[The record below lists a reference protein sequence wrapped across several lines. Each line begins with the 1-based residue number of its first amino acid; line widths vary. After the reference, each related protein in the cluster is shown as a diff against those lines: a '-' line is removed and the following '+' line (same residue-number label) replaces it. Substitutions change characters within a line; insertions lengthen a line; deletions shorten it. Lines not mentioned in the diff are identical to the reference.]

1 MKAVLQI
8 KLSLLIGLC
17 AVVVVG
23 GTSLAGAEDVL
34 IKAATV
40 YTMQGE
46 PLRPGAVL
54 ISDGKVARVA
64 GSIRV
69 PTGTQVID
77 LGEGALMPGMV
88 NGLARLGDKGGISE
102 YTDEI
107 TPNFPV
113 LSGVDLT
120 DRSFTE
126 AVRDGTTTVCL
137 HPGNDNIVAGL
148 SAIVKAAGDDQ
159 EKRIVQKGSGM
170 LFVIGQEPANRNRS
184 GAGANGTI
192 YTRLP
197 TTRMGV
203 VWVLRET
210 LLKAQTEKP
219 GEWVKLNE
227 ALDGKLPLYVES
239 KPYYDLTTVI
249 TLSEEFNFTPILFGA
264 DESYKVAEQ
273 LAAKKWEIIL
283 GPLTSGSGAGG
294 GGGGR
299 GGRGGGGSAG
309 ELNWNK
315 AGVLHEAGIKFA
327 LSGEGMLEQ
336 VRFAVRCGL
345 PAEAALPAVTRAPAE
360 ILGIEDRV
368 GTIASGRDADLVA
381 LSGDPLSLTTK
392 IRWVMVDGVIQ
403 YEAKE

>member
-17 AVVVVG
+17 AVVVLA
-23 GTSLAGAEDVL
+23 GTSVAGADDVL

-46 PLRPGAVL
+46 PLRPGMVL
-54 ISDGKVARVA
+54 ITDGKIARVA
-64 GSIRV
+64 SSIRV

-77 LGEGALMPGMV
+77 LGEGELMPGMV

-120 DRSFTE
+120 DRSFKT

-148 SAIVKAAGDDQ
+148 SAIVKTAGDDQ
-159 EKRIVQKGSGM
+159 EKRIVQKDSGM
-170 LFVIGQEPANRNRS
+170 LIVVGNEPSSRNRG
-184 GAGANGTI
+184 GAGVNGTI

-239 KPYYDLTTVI
+239 KPYYDLTTVL
-249 TLSEEFNFTPILFGA
+249 TLSEEFKFKPILFGA
-264 DESYKVAEQ
+264 DESFKVAEQ
-273 LAAKKWEIIL
+273 LAAKKVEIIL
-283 GPLTSGSGAGG
+283 GPLTSGAGGGG

-299 GGRGGGGSAG
+299 GGRGGGGAG

-315 AGVLHEAGIKFA
+315 AGVLHEAGIKFG
-327 LSGEGMLEQ
+327 LSGDGMLPQ

-345 PAEAALPAVTRAPAE
+345 PAEVALKAVTRVPAE

>member
-17 AVVVVG
+17 SVVVLS
-23 GTSLAGAEDVL
+23 GTSEAGADDVL

-54 ISDGKVARVA
+54 ISDGKIARVA

-69 PTGTQVID
+69 PTGTKVID
-77 LGEGALMPGMV
+77 LGEGELMPGMV

-102 YTDEI
+102 YTSEI

-120 DRSFTE
+120 DRSFKT

-148 SAIVKAAGDDQ
+148 SAIVKTAGADQ
-159 EKRIVQKGSGM
+159 EKRIVQKDSGM
-170 LFVIGQEPANRNRS
+170 LMVVGNEPSSRNRG

-219 GEWVKLNE
+219 GEWVKLNA

-239 KPYYDLTTVI
+239 KPYYDLTTVL
-249 TLSEEFNFTPILFGA
+249 TLSEEFKFTPILFGA
-264 DESYKVAEQ
+264 DESFKVADQ
-273 LAAKKWEIIL
+273 LAEKKVEIVL
-283 GPLTSGSGAGG
+283 GPLTSVI
-294 GGGGR
+294 GGGR
-299 GGRGGGGSAG
+299 RGGGGMSMGGGGSEAS
-309 ELNWNK
+309 WNK
-315 AGVLHEAGIKFA
+315 AGVLHEAGIKFG
-327 LSGEGMLEQ
+327 LSGDGMLPQ

-345 PAEAALPAVTRAPAE
+345 PAEVALKAVTRAPAE

-368 GTIASGRDADLVA
+368 GTIAAGRDADLVA